1 MWIENFK
8 NKNNETKYRYYEKYK
23 DPYTDK
29 WKRVSVVLNRI
40 QTISKR
46 SNVSFR
52 RKIKKTE
59 QQVVKRIKTLT
70 FHALL
75 DEWLEY
81 HIKHQVQS

>member
-1 MWIENFK
+1 MEARK
-8 NKNNETKYRYYEKYK
+8 CCVEQEYK
-23 DPYTDK
+23 
-29 WKRVSVVLNRI
+29 
-40 QTISKR
+40 TISKR

-52 RKIKKTE
+52 RKIKEKLNNKSSSE
-59 QQVVKRIKTLT
+59 LKTLT